1 VSNFLA
7 ELADGVAA
15 RLAERR
21 PPHVVG
27 IGGPVAVGKSTIAEE
42 LATAFIDRGRRVR
55 IVATDCFLLTNEV
68 LAERGLTFLK
78 GFPESF
84 DLGAI
89 TRFVQ
94 DVKAGE
100 RRIEIPVYS
109 HALYDVMPDEK
120 VVIEGADLVIL
131 EGVVTLQA
139 PVVRLLDAGIYIHA
153 DEDTVKSWF
162 VERFVRLTER
172 AKGDPTSFYA
182 SFAELGE
189 TRVMELAVAT
199 WDTINGV
206 NLRQHIEPSRR
217 NATFVVTKAADHS
230 IVRFAAQAERP

>member
-1 VSNFLA
+1 MSDVLA
-7 ELADGVAA
+7 ELSDQVAA
-15 RLAERR
+15 RLTERR

-27 IGGPVAVGKSTIAEE
+27 IGGPVAVGKSTIAEG
-42 LATAFIDRGRRVR
+42 LASAMVDRGRRVR

-68 LAERGLTFLK
+68 LADRGLTFLK

-84 DLGAI
+84 DLRAV

-94 DVKAGE
+94 DVKE
-100 RRIEIPVYS
+100 RAPRIEIPVYS

-139 PVVRLLDAGIYIHA
+139 PVVRLLDAGIYVDA

-172 AKGDPTSFYA
+172 AKRDPTSFYA
-182 SFAELGE
+182 SFADLSDA
-189 TRVMELAVAT
+189 RLIELANAT
-199 WDTINGV
+199 WDSINGV
-206 NLRQHIEPSRR
+206 NLRQHIAPSKR
-217 NATFVVTKAADHS
+217 NADFIVTKAMDHS
-230 IVRFAAQAERP
+230 LVRLSPNS